1 MRYLVSCIFIC
12 SLSFSG
18 SAQIPDIEWGELQR
32 KQGSLLYFLPSKEN
46 EFYALRWAG
55 GRLFGHYKASKHVD
69 LATVESARVK
79 LVADGSI
86 ANFEGARV
94 FNEKFIVFLSDK
106 KEGQNYFYMQQFS
119 EGLEDPSAT
128 IPIASYELDKNYGK
142 GVFDIRISSNGEFFG
157 VVWEIPGRKDLHHM
171 YGFKIFNAAYEVV
184 NEGEYRLPFTSE
196 LSEIHEH
203 HISNNGDYF
212 ICLSEYKE
220 EEKKKLFKSHGDY
233 KALHIYHINEDNGL
247 QDFTLDLDG
256 KRVVA
261 MAMYSGENDVFTMTG
276 IYGAKDE
283 SGVSGVFYQRVN
295 LKTEKVLDE
304 GFREFD
310 DEFITQG
317 WSDRDMRKVS
327 KREERGRGGPE
338 LYSYMMRDVNFL
350 DDGSVVGTMEQYYVQ
365 ARSTTDGRSGQSSN
379 IYYYYYN
386 DIIAYK
392 IDSAGSFVWVNKIKK
407 YQVSIN
413 DGGPYSS
420 FDSFVNDGEV
430 HFIFNDNLKN
440 YTETGEFIDQDGIHT
455 ANYGRKNNAVSLA
468 SIDLESGDLKRE
480 MFFDRS
486 ENNTLVVPKLFSVNY
501 KTHELWV
508 YSVSGRKEKIG
519 LIHLKH

>member
-1 MRYLVSCIFIC
+1 MFIC
-12 SLSFSG
+12 SLSFFG
-18 SAQIPDIEWGELQR
+18 SAQVPEIEWGELQR
-32 KQGSLLYFLPSKEN
+32 KQGTLLYFLPSKEN

-55 GRLFGHYKASKHVD
+55 GRVFGHYKASKHVD
-69 LATVESARVK
+69 IATVESARIR
-79 LVADGSI
+79 LVADESV

-94 FNEKFIVFLSDK
+94 FQEKFIVFLSDK
-106 KEGQNYFYMQQFS
+106 KEGRNYFYMQQFND
-119 EGLEDPSAT
+119 GLESPGES
-128 IPIASYELDKNYGK
+128 ISIASYELDRSYGK
-142 GVFDIRISSNGEFFG
+142 GIFDIRISTNGDYFG
-157 VVWEIPGRKDLHHM
+157 VVWEIPAKKDEKHK
-171 YGFKIFNAAYEVV
+171 YGFKVFNADFEIV
-184 NEGEYRLPFTSE
+184 NEGEYLLPFTSD

-220 EEKKKLFKSHGDY
+220 EEKKKLFKTHGDY
-233 KALHIYHINEDNGL
+233 KALHIYHINDDNGL
-247 QDFTLDLDG
+247 SDFTLDLDG

-261 MAMYSGENDVFTMTG
+261 MAMYSGENDIFTMTG
-276 IYGAKDE
+276 IYGAQEE

-295 LKTEKVLDE
+295 LKTEEVLDQ
-304 GFREFD
+304 GFREFE

-317 WSDRDMRKVS
+317 WSERAKRKVS
-327 KREERGRGGPE
+327 RREDRGKGGPE
-338 LYSYMMRDVNFL
+338 LYSYKMRDVNFL
-350 DDGSVVGTMEQYYVQ
+350 EDGSVVGTMEQFYVQ
-365 ARSTTDGRSGQSSN
+365 VRSTTDGRSGQSSN

-392 IDSAGSFVWVNKIKK
+392 IDSSGSFDWVKKIKK

-420 FDSFVNDGEV
+420 FESFVDNGEV

-440 YTETGEFIDQDGIHT
+440 YRESGEFIDQERIHT
-455 ANYGRKNNAVSLA
+455 ANYGRRNNAVSLA
-468 SIDLESGDLKRE
+468 SINLESGEMKRD

-501 KTHELWV
+501 KTRELWV

-519 LIHLKH
+519 LLHLKH